1 MNVLSLFDGMSCG
14 RIALERAGIPV
25 TNYFASEIKPHAIK
39 VSVTNYPEIKQ
50 LGDIS
55 KLHVSKLND
64 GTTFLDA
71 EIRGGLC
78 DKIDLLIGGS
88 PCQSFSN
95 ANQYVTDGTN
105 GFDGKSKLFFE
116 YVRVLNELKK
126 QNPDLL
132 FLLENVKM
140 KPQWRD
146 FISKELG
153 VQPIELNSNQFG
165 AQNRPRLFWT
175 NIQVPVNLRS
185 SELLVKDILVENPGD
200 RYNLSEKAMAYM
212 SRLRNGKPRWD
223 FHKNPLNGKAA
234 CLTANMYKG
243 VPYGVIRELNRRLTP
258 IECERLQGVTDNYT
272 SCVSD
277 SNRYNLI
284 GDGWDIH
291 VITHIFKNIP
301 H

>member
-1 MNVLSLFDGMSCG
+1 MNVLSIFDGMSCG

>member
-1 MNVLSLFDGMSCG
+1 MNVLSIFDGMSCG

-126 QNPDLL
+126 QNPNLL

>member
-1 MNVLSLFDGMSCG
+1 MNVLSIFDGMSCG

-39 VSVTNYPEIKQ
+39 VSATNYPEIKQ

-126 QNPDLL
+126 QNPNLL

-140 KPQWRD
+140 KPQCRD

>member
-1 MNVLSLFDGMSCG
+1 MNVLSIFDGMSCG

-39 VSVTNYPEIKQ
+39 VSATNYPEIKQ

-126 QNPDLL
+126 QNPNLL

>member
-1 MNVLSLFDGMSCG
+1 MNVLSIFDGMSCG

-39 VSVTNYPEIKQ
+39 VSATNYPEIKQ

>member
-126 QNPDLL
+126 QNPNLL